1 MDDCTDLDEFVLGLD
16 SSDEIWFGRVLGL
29 G

>member
-1 MDDCTDLDEFVLGLD
+1 MDDCTDLEEFVLGLA
-16 SSDEIWFGRVLGL
+16 SGNEIWFGRVLGL